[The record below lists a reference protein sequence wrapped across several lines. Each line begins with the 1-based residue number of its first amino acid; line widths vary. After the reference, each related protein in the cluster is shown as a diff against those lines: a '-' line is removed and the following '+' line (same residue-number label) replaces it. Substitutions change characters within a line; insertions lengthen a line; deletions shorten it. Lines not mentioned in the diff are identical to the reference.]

1 MAQHRAAQHS
11 TARSRPRRSTQP
23 VARALGVREPTTAR
37 RQVGVRLTFRHLDAT
52 FPKYMVRTFGPS
64 TPYGSVIAINP
75 LLIIVTLPPITAFT
89 MQIDAYSMILVGAW
103 VSAASVFVLV
113 IFPSSYFSAVMF
125 IVILSIGEALW
136 SPRLYEYTA
145 MIAPKGREGTYMA
158 LASAPNFAAKLA
170 VGGLSGALLH
180 SLCPSEGHCNGR
192 MMWLAVGCMTLSSPL
207 LMLLLRRYIEPDD
220 VSEDS
225 HRRFAEQLERA
236 AAEEPDFD
244 GGPSEREGL
253 LARERSEGSS
263 RPGGLTSG
271 SVSQRHGGAGVEC

>member
-1 MAQHRAAQHS
+1 MVEGPASPAHANLGTRPCTNRMRAWRARQAPRAAW
-11 TARSRPRRSTQP
+11 
-23 VARALGVREPTTAR
+23 
-37 RQVGVRLTFRHLDAT
+37 QVGVRLTFRHLDAT

-89 MQIDAYSMILVGAW
+89 MHIDAYSMILVGSW

-113 IFPSSYFSAVMF
+113 IFPTTYVSAVVF

-145 MIAPKGREGTYMA
+145 MIAPKGREGVYMA

-170 VGGLSGALLH
+170 VGGLSGTLLH
-180 SLCPSEGHCNGR
+180 NLCPSEGHCNGR

-225 HRRFAEQLERA
+225 HRRCAEQLERA
-236 AAEEPDFD
+236 AADPDAD

-263 RPGGLTSG
+263 RPAGLTSG
-271 SVSQRHGGAGVEC
+271 SVSQRHAGPGVEC